1 VATKPAFHAT
11 CKKHRCR
18 IPTDGCLASPN
29 ERNAKL
35 RSLCEVEG
43 GAVVRLGRALRTSS
57 TGGERISRRGNP
69 ARPTDRA
76 ARRHDRMPV
85 IVAPEDYET
94 WLTAEQIPLTLLSV
108 EPDDRVASFRL
119 SLHSPRLSPSLRF
132 GPST

>member
-1 VATKPAFHAT
+1 
-11 CKKHRCR
+11 
-18 IPTDGCLASPN
+18 
-29 ERNAKL
+29 
-35 RSLCEVEG
+35 
-43 GAVVRLGRALRTSS
+43 
-57 TGGERISRRGNP
+57 
-69 ARPTDRA
+69 
-76 ARRHDRMPV
+76 MPV